1 MDLSKLS
8 MPKLI
13 ELKSLLNLNDDELE
27 VFNML
32 SKGKT
37 ITQTSVFMGVSEST
51 VSRNIKRIKN
61 KIKQLKERGD
71 YTD

>member
-1 MDLSKLS
+1 
-8 MPKLI
+8 
-13 ELKSLLNLNDDELE
+13 
-27 VFNML
+27 ML